1 MHRLSE
7 SHRHKAVSIM
17 ELCLQADSMIEFE
30 NILHHTRMLME
41 YDMMACGIGVRNDVS
56 MKGVSSLNDG
66 FPSEFMSTILDPT
79 GQIIS
84 PLFLRWLEDQVPQVL
99 DIQHSNHNFT
109 EEQTAFYQKFNIQN
123 VMSHGVL
130 DCGKRCASYFGFAN
144 MGQGIEQCHINL
156 MTILVPHLHL
166 TYTRMPDV
174 KQKLSSLISKPSNLK
189 QSKNHSGST
198 LSSRE
203 IEVLKWVFTGKTNQ
217 EISDTLFLSPA
228 TVKNHVQNIIQK
240 LNANNRQH
248 ATAKAL
254 QLGIIDIE

>member
-1 MHRLSE
+1 
-7 SHRHKAVSIM
+7 
-17 ELCLQADSMIEFE
+17 
-30 NILHHTRMLME
+30 
-41 YDMMACGIGVRNDVS
+41 
-56 MKGVSSLNDG
+56 
-66 FPSEFMSTILDPT
+66 
-79 GQIIS
+79 
-84 PLFLRWLEDQVPQVL
+84 
-99 DIQHSNHNFT
+99 
-109 EEQTAFYQKFNIQN
+109 
-123 VMSHGVL
+123 MSHGVL

-144 MGQGIEQCHINL
+144 MAQGIEQHHINL

-174 KQKLSSLISKPSNLK
+174 KQKLSSLISKPLNLK

-198 LSSRE
+198 LSPRE
-203 IEVLKWVFTGKTNQ
+203 IEVLKWVFAGKTNQ